1 MKGLILAGGGA
12 KGAYQIGA
20 WKAFIELGIEF
31 DLVCGTS
38 IGAFN
43 GAFYAQKQFDVAF
56 ELWNNMT
63 MDELFNADENVIKT
77 FEGMMDNR
85 NFSSGLAFFKD
96 LYGYVKEK
104 KGLDI
109 SPLREKVDIFLD
121 EELLRASDIM
131 YGLVTVNLDKFKP
144 LRLFADEIPE
154 GELKYYLLGSAMVPG
169 FARETSHPIKF
180 MDGGVYDNLPI
191 KMAVERKC
199 DEIVAVCLSHV
210 RKKKFNGTT
219 ITYIEPSGNLGNF
232 LHVDPEQ
239 IKTNMRM
246 GYLDTL
252 KVLGN
257 IGGNK
262 YYFASLPAEKLVLRA
277 ISKITKKRKSFL
289 ANAITG
295 NDYISERHFIERIL
309 PKLGRMLDSK
319 INDGYTDLIVQGLE
333 ELLTEAKVDRL
344 EVYNIH
350 EALSFCKNFKFE
362 ERHNIIFEF
371 INAIVEKII

>member
-43 GAFYAQKQFDVAF
+43 GAFYAQKQFDEAYD
-56 ELWNNMT
+56 LWNNMK
-63 MDELFNADENVIKT
+63 MEELFDADDSVIKA
-77 FEGMMDNR
+77 FEEMMTNR

-96 LYGYVKEK
+96 FYGYVREK

-109 SPLREKVDIFLD
+109 SPLRDKVDIFLD
-121 EELLRASDIM
+121 EDLLRASDII

-144 LRLFADEIPE
+144 LRIFADEIPE

-169 FARETSHPIKF
+169 FAREASHPIKF

-191 KMAVERKC
+191 KMALERNC
-199 DEIVAVCLSHV
+199 DDIVAVCLSHV
-210 RKKKFNGTT
+210 RKRKFNGAT

-232 LHVDPEQ
+232 LHIDPKQ
-239 IKTNMRM
+239 IKTNIRM

-262 YYFASLPAEKLVLRA
+262 YYFAGLPAEKLVLRA
-277 ISKITKKRKSFL
+277 ISKITKKKKSVL
-289 ANAITG
+289 SNSIIG
-295 NDYISERHFIERIL
+295 KGYISDRHFIERIL
-309 PKLGRMLDSK
+309 PKLGKMLDSS
-319 INDGYTDLIVQGLE
+319 INDGYTDLIVHGLE
-333 ELLTEAKVDRL
+333 ELLTEANVERL

-350 EALSFCKNFKFE
+350 EALSFCKNLKFE

>member
-1 MKGLILAGGGA
+1 MKGLIFAGGGA

-43 GAFYAQKQFDVAF
+43 GAFYAQKQFEVAYD
-56 ELWNNMT
+56 LWSNMK
-63 MDELFNADENVIKT
+63 MDDLFLADENVIKA
-77 FEGMMDNR
+77 FDEMMTNR
-85 NFSSGLAFFKD
+85 TISNGLAFFKD
-96 LYGYVKEK
+96 FYGYVKEK

-121 EELLRASDIM
+121 EDLLRASDIM

-144 LRLFADEIPE
+144 LRLFVDEIPV

-169 FARETSHPIKF
+169 FARENSHPIKF
-180 MDGGVYDNLPI
+180 MDGGLYDNLPI
-191 KMAVERKC
+191 KMAVERNC

-210 RKKKFNGTT
+210 RKKKYNGTNV
-219 ITYIEPSGNLGNF
+219 TYIEPSGNLGNF
-232 LHVDPEQ
+232 LHVDPNQ
-239 IKTNMRM
+239 IKTNIRM

-252 KVLGN
+252 KVLGS

-262 YYFASLPAEKLVLRA
+262 YYFASLPDEKLVLRA
-277 ISKITKKRKSFL
+277 ISKITKKRKSKL
-289 ANAITG
+289 ANVITG
-295 NDYISERHFIERIL
+295 KDYMSERHFIERVL
-309 PKLGRMLDSK
+309 PKLGRMLNSG
-319 INDGYTDLIVQGLE
+319 INDGYTDLIIQGLE
-333 ELLTEAKVDRL
+333 ELLAEAKVERL
-344 EVYNIH
+344 EVYNVH